1 MNIESAIEAFASFM
15 WGPFLLILL
24 VFGGLFFTV
33 YCRFIPFR
41 YFKHGLDILLGKYDN
56 DDDPGD
62 INHFQALSAALAGT
76 VGMGNIS
83 GVAVAIHM
91 GGPGALFWMWVSAF
105 VGMSTKFFTCTL
117 AILFRGKD
125 DLGELQGG
133 PMYVIQEGLGQKFKP
148 LAVMFSTAGLIGCLP
163 MFQANQLTQYIRDSV
178 FLPLGI
184 FSSNPF
190 MGNVITGTL
199 IAILVAGVIFGGI
212 KRIGL
217 VAGRIVPIMVLIY
230 LLGGLGILIK
240 NYDKLGSI
248 FNLIITDAFTGNAVV
263 GGIVGEVIRQGIRR
277 AVFSNE
283 AGLGTEVMAHGA
295 AKTKEPVREGLVAM
309 IGPFIDT
316 ILVCSITAFAIL
328 VSGVWNDPTLNGVSM
343 TAKAFSNELGL
354 LGDFI
359 LFFSVFTFSVTTMF
373 GQSYYGAKCTGF
385 LFGSRWK
392 VNYNWFY
399 VLSAIVG
406 ATVSISIV
414 INLIDGMYAIMA
426 IPTMVSTILLA
437 PKVMKE
443 TRRYFSMI

>member
-1 MNIESAIEAFASFM
+1 LINIESAIEAFASFM

-83 GVAVAIHM
+83 GVAVAIHL

-117 AILFRGKD
+117 AILFRGED

-148 LAVMFSTAGLIGCLP
+148 LAVLFSSAGLIGCLP

-178 FLPLGI
+178 FLPLGM

-190 MGNVITGTL
+190 MGNVVTGIL

-217 VAGRIVPIMVLIY
+217 VAGRIVPLMVLIY

-240 NYDKLGSI
+240 NYDKLGSV
-248 FNLIITDAFTGNAVV
+248 FNLIFSDAFTGNAVV
-263 GGIVGEVIRQGIRR
+263 GGVVGEVIRQGIRR

-309 IGPFIDT
+309 LGPFIDT

-354 LGDFI
+354 LGEFI

-373 GQSYYGAKCTGF
+373 GQS
-385 LFGSRWK
+385 
-392 VNYNWFY
+392 
-399 VLSAIVG
+399 
-406 ATVSISIV
+406 
-414 INLIDGMYAIMA
+414 
-426 IPTMVSTILLA
+426 
-437 PKVMKE
+437 
-443 TRRYFSMI
+443 

>member
-1 MNIESAIEAFASFM
+1 M

-117 AILFRGKD
+117 AILFRGED

-148 LAVMFSTAGLIGCLP
+148 LAVLFSSAGLIGCLP

-178 FLPLGI
+178 FLPLGM

-190 MGNVITGTL
+190 MGNVVTGIL

-217 VAGRIVPIMVLIY
+217 VAGRIVPLMVLIY

-240 NYDKLGSI
+240 NYDKLGSV
-248 FNLIITDAFTGNAVV
+248 FNLIFSDAFTGNAVV
-263 GGIVGEVIRQGIRR
+263 GGVVAEVIRQGIRR

-309 IGPFIDT
+309 LGPFIDT

-328 VSGVWNDPTLNGVSM
+328 VSGVWND
-343 TAKAFSNELGL
+343 F
-354 LGDFI
+354 
-359 LFFSVFTFSVTTMF
+359 
-373 GQSYYGAKCTGF
+373 C
-385 LFGSRWK
+385 W
-392 VNYNWFY
+392 
-399 VLSAIVG
+399 
-406 ATVSISIV
+406 
-414 INLIDGMYAIMA
+414 
-426 IPTMVSTILLA
+426 
-437 PKVMKE
+437 
-443 TRRYFSMI
+443 

>member
-1 MNIESAIEAFASFM
+1 M
-15 WGPFLLILL
+15 WGPSLLILL

-56 DDDPGD
+56 DNDPGD

-117 AILFRGKD
+117 AILFRGED
-125 DLGELQGG
+125 DLGEIQGG

-148 LAVMFSTAGLIGCLP
+148 LAVLFSTAGLIGCLP

-178 FLPLGI
+178 FLPLGM

-190 MGNVITGTL
+190 MGNVITGIL
-199 IAILVAGVIFGGI
+199 IAMLVAGVIFGGI

-248 FNLIITDAFTGNAVV
+248 FNLIISDAFTGNAVV

-295 AKTKEPVREGLVAM
+295 AKTREPVREGLVAM

-385 LFGSRWK
+385 LFGSHWK